1 MSALD
6 RLMASMSPTKAVR
19 LRLLRTVAWE
29 VQVWGGNRYDQW
41 TFSVAVRMSF
51 IKTET
56 PR

>member
-1 MSALD
+1 
-6 RLMASMSPTKAVR
+6 MSPTKAVR